1 MLQSVGSWRVVL
13 TWQLNIN
20 NSILQEND
28 GGDLETQS
36 RTSLVAQWP
45 GRRIFLLWAY
55 VQPLVGELRS
65 YKLWPNK

>member
-36 RTSLVAQWP
+36 RTSLVAQWL
-45 GRRIFLLWAY
+45 GCCIFLLWAY
-55 VQPLVGELRS
+55 VQPLVGERRS
-65 YKLWPNK
+65 CKLWPNK